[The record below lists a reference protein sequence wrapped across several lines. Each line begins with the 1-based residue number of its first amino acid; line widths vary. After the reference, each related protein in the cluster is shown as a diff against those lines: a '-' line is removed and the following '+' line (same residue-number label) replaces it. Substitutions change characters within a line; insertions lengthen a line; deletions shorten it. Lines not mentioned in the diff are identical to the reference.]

1 VKNLFFIVTVFLFLG
16 ISACSQNPKQTGE
29 GPKEKNFNIKSLA
42 KGDIDGVIDIHV
54 REARR
59 LLRGLMIKLYKR
71 NPRELKRFKGMTVQE
86 NIIRV
91 FDLKHDWNFPEL
103 DKKKGVDAIRLT
115 FEENYNG
122 DRVFSL
128 IVGLTSMLM
137 AAYEYKT
144 DFYLLDTIDEQK
156 LYNSARNIEIVV
168 WKLGHDVNT
177 NGELFLYTNSLSGEP
192 VNLSYERLFGK
203 LMATQD
209 NLALVIADK
218 NNRVIKNVIQKMATA
233 VFLPI

>member
-1 VKNLFFIVTVFLFLG
+1 VKNLFFIVTVFFLLG
-16 ISACSQNPKQTGE
+16 ISACGQNTKKTDEEPR
-29 GPKEKNFNIKSLA
+29 EKDFNIKSLA
-42 KGDIDGVIDIHV
+42 KSDIDGVIDIHV
-54 REARR
+54 REVRR
-59 LLRGLMIKLYKR
+59 LLRELMIKLYKR

-91 FDLKHDWNFPEL
+91 FDLEHDWNFPEL

-115 FEENYNG
+115 FDENYSG

-128 IVGLTSMLM
+128 IVGLTSMVM

-144 DFYLLDTIDEQK
+144 DFYLLDTIEEQK
-156 LYNSARNIEIVV
+156 LYNSARNIEITL
-168 WKLGHDVNT
+168 WKLSHDVDT

-203 LMATQD
+203 LIATQD
-209 NLALVIADK
+209 NLAIIIADQ

>member
-1 VKNLFFIVTVFLFLG
+1 
-16 ISACSQNPKQTGE
+16 
-29 GPKEKNFNIKSLA
+29 
-42 KGDIDGVIDIHV
+42 
-54 REARR
+54 
-59 LLRGLMIKLYKR
+59 
-71 NPRELKRFKGMTVQE
+71 MTVQE

-103 DKKKGVDAIRLT
+103 DKKKGVNAIRLT

-203 LMATQD
+203 LIATQD

-233 VFLPI
+233 IFLPI

>member
-1 VKNLFFIVTVFLFLG
+1 MV
-16 ISACSQNPKQTGE
+16 
-29 GPKEKNFNIKSLA
+29 
-42 KGDIDGVIDIHV
+42 
-54 REARR
+54 
-59 LLRGLMIKLYKR
+59 
-71 NPRELKRFKGMTVQE
+71 
-86 NIIRV
+86 
-91 FDLKHDWNFPEL
+91 
-103 DKKKGVDAIRLT
+103 
-115 FEENYNG
+115 
-122 DRVFSL
+122 
-128 IVGLTSMLM
+128 M

-144 DFYLLDTIDEQK
+144 DFYLLDTVDEQK
-156 LYNSARNIEIVV
+156 LYNSARNIEIAV

-203 LMATQD
+203 LIATQD